1 MAIAGQMPTLALGD
15 RTGYNRSNSFP
26 LLMRVFAM
34 KTSSPF
40 WLCSIA
46 LLILCFAGSVF
57 AQVPVAYPSIENIP
71 PEHRARVMEEMKKR
85 GMQPGRMPGQPGQPP
100 SEQKP
105 EEKKVDDKK
114 SDEKSEGGTK
124 SITRPTDK
132 PIVVDPNRVKLV
144 PDKDGRVQFNYM
156 GQPWSDVLQD
166 YADAAKLSFD
176 WQELPAD
183 FLNLTTQRKYTL
195 SEARDLLNRHLLAR
209 GFTLIQQGEVL
220 SVVKVGNLD
229 SSLVPKVEADD
240 LDELMPH
247 EFVRVRF
254 TLPSTMD
261 PAKAAEDV
269 KALLRPDAKITP
281 LLETKR
287 LLVIDTVGNLRNVR
301 DLLYAEQMAESQI
314 VKPKVFQ
321 IRYRRA
327 DYIADQV
334 MIVLGID
341 KDKRQSPQE
350 QMMAEQAR
358 MQQMQQMQEMM
369 QRGGGRGGGGD
380 MAKMM
385 QKDEPKVFI
394 TVDRRQNTI
403 LVNAPLE
410 LMPVIDRTIAEL
422 DVPEGGSV
430 PGGDGARYMEKYSTV
445 SAAPDAIVTALQEIG
460 NLHPLTQLQT
470 DAKSK
475 TIYAYATASDHETIK
490 RMIDK
495 LDGSGRKPEV
505 IWLPKRLPADD
516 VAGSIMALIAGPKEE
531 EDNNRFPFFIWG
543 GRRNNNDEQP
553 KTAFRVLPDVE
564 NNRLLLWATDNEM
577 AEVKNLIN
585 KLSQRA
591 DGTLVG
597 ADRVRVLEP
606 RNEEAT
612 ERLLER
618 LKDAWTGENELEIDI
633 PEAGILPPETRV
645 EEETPATT
653 TGEGDKVTQSSDAKV
668 PTIAGSSLSDAGEE
682 DQSKPEFQ
690 RRGSPFHLAQLS
702 EGEDTSVEPKATGDA
717 KSQPATKPKVKVTVN
732 DDGQLVIISDDPAA
746 IDQMQ
751 ELIDQLAPP
760 QPEFKYYRLV
770 YIASSDMKE
779 ILETY
784 FLEDLAEDNRNEDWR
799 VRLFGGRNNNNEE
812 EPATLGKRRKL
823 RFIDDYYSNTLI
835 VSNASPSQMR
845 VIDRMIKMY
854 DVEMEPKGFDE
865 RHTIT
870 VKVKYSRASDIAK
883 ALKEVYADLLSSK
896 DKEFQGREG
905 QQSSFGAGRSR
916 RYMFGGTGNK
926 DSVLISF
933 EGTLSIGVDEVS
945 NSLIISAHKGVL
957 ESIKDTIN
965 VLDQAA
971 EPNTVVRVHEVQGMM
986 DPQELRRAVMQAMSE
1001 PWVGGKP
1008 VSQLNANQNQG
1019 QQGQRP
1025 EGWRD
1030 RQRRGWD
1037 GRGPGGD
1044 GSGGGSRGRGRGGNN

>member
-1 MAIAGQMPTLALGD
+1 
-15 RTGYNRSNSFP
+15 
-26 LLMRVFAM
+26 M

-40 WLCSIA
+40 WLYCNA
-46 LLILCFAGSVF
+46 LLAVLCFMSSTI
-57 AQVPVAYPSIENIP
+57 AQPPVVVPNIENIP
-71 PEHRARVMEEMKKR
+71 PEHRARFMEEMKKR
-85 GMQPGRMPGQPGQPP
+85 GLQPGMMPGQPGQPP
-100 SEQKP
+100 GEQKP
-105 EEKKVDDKK
+105 EGNKDGEKKPDDKK
-114 SDEKSEGGTK
+114 DEGAK

-132 PIVVDPNRVKLV
+132 PVVVDPNRVKLT
-144 PDKDGRVQFNYM
+144 PDKDGRVQFSYM

-195 SEARDLLNRHLLAR
+195 GEARDLLNRHLLAR

-220 SVVKVGNLD
+220 SVVKVANLD

-240 LDELMPH
+240 LDERMPH

-301 DLLYAEQMAESQI
+301 DLLYSEQMAESQI
-314 VKPKVFQ
+314 IKPKVFQ

-350 QMMAEQAR
+350 QMMAQQAQ
-358 MQQMQQMQEMM
+358 MQQMQMQQEMM
-369 QRGGGRGGGGD
+369 QRGGGRNGGD

-403 LVNAPLE
+403 LVNAPPD

-422 DVPEGGSV
+422 DVPEGGEV
-430 PGGDGARYMEKYSTV
+430 PGGDGTRYMEKYSTV
-445 SAAPDAIVTALQEIG
+445 TAGPDAIVTALQEIG

-475 TIYAYATASDHETIK
+475 TIYAYATAGDHETIK

-531 EDNNRFPFFIWG
+531 DENNRFPFFFWG
-543 GRRNNNDEQP
+543 GRRNNNDDQP

-577 AEVKNLIN
+577 AEVKNLIE

-618 LKDAWTGENELEIDI
+618 LKDAWAGENELEIEI
-633 PEAGILPPETRV
+633 PKAGILSPEAKA
-645 EEETPATT
+645 EEQTPAGTT
-653 TGEGDKVTQSSDAKV
+653 EKGDKVTSTV
-668 PTIAGSSLSDAGEE
+668 GS
-682 DQSKPEFQ
+682 
-690 RRGSPFHLAQLS
+690 RFHLAQLTETADAS
-702 EGEDTSVEPKATGDA
+702 PKVGDTAEALAVEDKKA
-717 KSQPATKPKVKVTVN
+717 KPKVKVTVN
-732 DDGQLVIISDDPAA
+732 DDGQLVIISDDPGA

-770 YIASSDMKE
+770 YIASGDMKE

-784 FLEDLAEDNRNEDWR
+784 FLEDLAEDDRNQDWR
-799 VRLFGGRNNNNEE
+799 MRLFSGRNNNEE

-835 VSNASPSQMR
+835 VSNASPGQMR
-845 VIDRMIKMY
+845 VIDRIIKMY

-870 VKVKYSRASDIAK
+870 VKVKYSRAADIAK

-945 NSLIISAHKGVL
+945 NSLVISAHKGVL

-971 EPNTVVRVHEVQGMM
+971 EPNTVVRVHEVSGMM

-1030 RQRRGWD
+1030 RGQRGWGGGG
-1037 GRGPGGD
+1037 GRGRGGD
-1044 GSGGGSRGRGRGGNN
+1044 GRGRGGN

>member
-1 MAIAGQMPTLALGD
+1 
-15 RTGYNRSNSFP
+15 
-26 LLMRVFAM
+26 
-34 KTSSPF
+34 
-40 WLCSIA
+40 
-46 LLILCFAGSVF
+46 
-57 AQVPVAYPSIENIP
+57 
-71 PEHRARVMEEMKKR
+71 MEEMKKR
-85 GMQPGRMPGQPGQPP
+85 GMPPGMMPGQPGPP
-100 SEQKP
+100 PGEQKP
-105 EEKKVDDKK
+105 EDNKDGEKKSDDKK
-114 SDEKSEGGTK
+114 DEGTK
-124 SITRPTDK
+124 TITRPTDK
-132 PIVVDPNRVKLV
+132 PVVVDPNRVKLTT
-144 PDKDGRVQFNYM
+144 DKDGRVQFSYM

-195 SEARDLLNRHLLAR
+195 EEARDLLNRHLLAR
-209 GFTLIQQGEVL
+209 RFTLIQQGEVL
-220 SVVKVGNLD
+220 SVVKVANLD

-240 LDELMPH
+240 LDERMPH

-254 TLPSTMD
+254 TLPATMD

-269 KALLRPDAKITP
+269 KALLMPDAKVTP

-301 DLLYAEQMAESQI
+301 DLLYSEQMAESQI

-321 IRYRRA
+321 IRHRRA
-327 DYIADQV
+327 DYVADQV

-350 QMMAEQAR
+350 QMMAQQAQ

-369 QRGGGRGGGGD
+369 QRGGGRNGGGD

-394 TVDRRQNTI
+394 TVDRRQNTM
-403 LVNAPLE
+403 LVNAPAD

-422 DVPEGGSV
+422 DVPEGGGV
-430 PGGDGARYMEKYSTV
+430 PGDNGTRYMEKYSTV
-445 SAAPDAIVTALQEIG
+445 TAGPDSIVTALQEIG

-516 VAGSIMALIAGPKEE
+516 VAGSIMALIGGPKEE
-531 EDNNRFPFFIWG
+531 DENDRFPFFFWG

-564 NNRLLLWATDNEM
+564 NNRLLLWVTDNEM
-577 AEVKNLIN
+577 AEVKNLIE

-612 ERLLER
+612 QRLLER
-618 LKDAWTGENELEIDI
+618 LKGAWSGENELEIEV
-633 PEAGILPPETRV
+633 PEAGILPPEAKA
-645 EEETPATT
+645 EEGAPAASPE
-653 TGEGDKVTQSSDAKV
+653 GEDKVTQSS
-668 PTIAGSSLSDAGEE
+668 GS
-682 DQSKPEFQ
+682 KFY
-690 RRGSPFHLAQLS
+690 LAQVS
-702 EGEDTSVEPKATGDA
+702 EGTATEP
-717 KSQPATKPKVKVTVN
+717 QPAEQKKPKPKVKVTVN
-732 DDGQLVIISDDPAA
+732 DDGQVVIISDDPTA

-770 YIASSDMKE
+770 YIASDDMKE

-784 FLEDLAEDNRNEDWR
+784 FLEDLAEDDRNEDWR
-799 VRLFGGRNNNNEE
+799 VRLFSGRTNGDEE

-845 VIDRMIKMY
+845 VIDKMIKMY

-870 VKVKYSRASDIAK
+870 VKVKYSRAADIAK

-945 NSLIISAHKGVL
+945 NSLVISAHKGVL

-971 EPNTVVRVHEVQGMM
+971 EPNTVVRVHEVNGMM

-1019 QQGQRP
+1019 QQEGDRR

-1030 RQRRGWD
+1030 MRRRWEGGGGGGGG
-1037 GRGPGGD
+1037 GRGRGGD
-1044 GSGGGSRGRGRGGNN
+1044 GRGRGGN